1 MKEPTEHLAMA
12 ELLAVLRERLPEWP
26 QIKNDES
33 KIRAAPHVLTPEPD
47 RVAAR
52 LSRGHRG
59 RAGRQSTGV
68 HGAVGDAEDRR
79 RERDRQLQMGRF
91 ATEVGLEVARFR

>member
-33 KIRAAPHVLTPEPD
+33 KIRAALQVLTPEY
-47 RVAAR
+47 RAAAR
-52 LSRGHRG
+52 SRNSSA
-59 RAGRQSTGV
+59 RAGRWWSTGFEGV
-68 HGAVGDAEDRR
+68 RRCVGCRNWNR
-79 RERDRQLQMGRF
+79 N
-91 ATEVGLEVARFR
+91 

>member
-33 KIRAAPHVLTPEPD
+33 KIRTAPHVLTPEPEWRHD
-47 RVAAR
+47 CREDIEAALGGNR
-52 LSRGHRG
+52 PSSRRSRRCRG
-59 RAGRQSTGV
+59 SQ
-68 HGAVGDAEDRR
+68 
-79 RERDRQLQMGRF
+79 
-91 ATEVGLEVARFR
+91 ARTR